1 MGDYAL
7 LYILFAPFVGAI
19 ALIFVSNRQ
28 AMLVRGIAA
37 GSALVS
43 LLASLYL
50 FFAYD
55 HVKGGFQFVQRFEWS
70 RQLGISLHLGVD
82 GIGTPLVLASSILLF
97 AGIFVSWHIKDR
109 TKEFYIWLLIL
120 AAATIGVFMSLDLFF
135 LFFFY
140 EMSVIPMYLLLG
152 MWGSHT
158 KKYNEMTD
166 PDGLK
171 QRDSVG
177 FIFNFG
183 SNSKEYAAMKLVLFL
198 SAFAIV
204 ALMGILLIYKYSGLN
219 TFDILVLREQAKLMN
234 IPVLG
239 TTLDKII
246 WLLIFFGF
254 ASIAPL
260 WPLHSWSPVGHAAAP
275 AATSML
281 HAGVLMKLGHFS
293 IIRVAFEILP
303 ETTRELMPIAA
314 VLCMFSIVYG
324 GFVAFYAKDT
334 KYVIGYSSSSHMG
347 YVFLGMAAL
356 DYISLTGAV
365 MYMFAHAMATGMLFA
380 MAGWVYDQTHSR
392 DIPSLGGLS
401 NRMPFISGCFVVAC
415 MASIGVPVTRY
426 LAVPGAGAL
435 AGAVAKISR
444 PCILKSA
451 QFGYDGKGQ
460 VRIAAGTDLA
470 EAWRHMGADLGILE
484 AEVDFALEASVI
496 IARGVDGGMA
506 LYPPVENRHR
516 HHILDETIAPARL
529 AESTV
534 QQAEDTARR
543 IAEALDLVGLLAVE
557 LFVTKDGK
565 VLVNELAP
573 RPHNSG
579 HWTIDACVTSQFEQF
594 VRAVC
599 GLPLGSTAHH
609 SAAVMKNLIGDEVGQ
624 WQEILRDP
632 DAKLHLYG
640 KAEARPGRKMG
651 HVTRLKP
658 LK

>member
-1 MGDYAL
+1 
-7 LYILFAPFVGAI
+7 
-19 ALIFVSNRQ
+19 
-28 AMLVRGIAA
+28 
-37 GSALVS
+37 
-43 LLASLYL
+43 
-50 FFAYD
+50 
-55 HVKGGFQFVQRFEWS
+55 
-70 RQLGISLHLGVD
+70 
-82 GIGTPLVLASSILLF
+82 TPLVLASSILLF

-135 LFFFY
+135 LYFFY

-158 KKYNEMTD
+158 KKYLEMTD
-166 PDGLK
+166 PEGLK
-171 QRDSVG
+171 LRDSVG
-177 FIFNFG
+177 FILNFG

-198 SAFAIV
+198 SAFAVV

-246 WLLIFFGF
+246 WVLVFFGF

-314 VLCMFSIVYG
+314 VLCMFSIMYG

-356 DYISLTGAV
+356 NYISLSGAV
-365 MYMFAHAMATGMLFA
+365 IYMFAHAMATGMLFA

-401 NRMPFISGCFVVAC
+401 NKMPFISACFIVAC
-415 MASIGVPVTRY
+415 MASIGMPGTVNFIAEIMIIVGSWNKYPVQVIVAMLGIVLTLAYLFKMMRGLFYGPMSQKYSHAHDAISTVDRLPLLIMIAISVGFGIFPMHLYDVVRSGVDPLVARITQVVPV
-426 LAVPGAGAL
+426 
-435 AGAVAKISR
+435 
-444 PCILKSA
+444 
-451 QFGYDGKGQ
+451 
-460 VRIAAGTDLA
+460 A
-470 EAWRHMGADLGILE
+470 EAGEGLGI
-484 AEVDFALEASVI
+484 
-496 IARGVDGGMA
+496 R
-506 LYPPVENRHR
+506 
-516 HHILDETIAPARL
+516 
-529 AESTV
+529 
-534 QQAEDTARR
+534 
-543 IAEALDLVGLLAVE
+543 
-557 LFVTKDGK
+557 GK
-565 VLVNELAP
+565 VTTPEKPSAPLAAHKPTSYMPQVP
-573 RPHNSG
+573 R
-579 HWTIDACVTSQFEQF
+579 
-594 VRAVC
+594 
-599 GLPLGSTAHH
+599 
-609 SAAVMKNLIGDEVGQ
+609 K
-624 WQEILRDP
+624 
-632 DAKLHLYG
+632 
-640 KAEARPGRKMG
+640 GRE
-651 HVTRLKP
+651 
-658 LK
+658 

>member
-1 MGDYAL
+1 MGDYTL

-28 AMLVRGIAA
+28 AMLVRGIAT

-55 HVKGGFQFVQRFEWS
+55 HVTGGFQFVNKFEWS

-109 TKEFYIWLLIL
+109 AKEFYIWLLIL

-166 PDGLK
+166 PEGIK

-177 FIFNFG
+177 FILNFE

-198 SAFAIV
+198 SAFAVV

-219 TFDILVLREQAKLMN
+219 TFDILVLREHAKVFMN

-401 NRMPFISGCFVVAC
+401 NRMPFISGCFVIAC
-415 MASIGVPVTRY
+415 MASVGVPGTVNFIAEVMIIVGSWNKYPFQVIVAVVGIVLTLAY
-426 LAVPGAGAL
+426 LFKMMRGLFYGPMDQKYSHAHD
-435 AGAVAKISR
+435 AVAVVDRLPLLIMITVSIGFFFF
-444 PCILKSA
+444 PMHL
-451 QFGYDGKGQ
+451 YNV
-460 VRIAAGTDLA
+460 VR
-470 EAWRHMGADLGILE
+470 
-484 AEVDFALEASVI
+484 S
-496 IARGVDGGMA
+496 GVDPLIAKIIRVVPVAGLDRETVEFTRDTTNTPGTPDA
-506 LYPPVENRHR
+506 L
-516 HHILDETIAPARL
+516 
-529 AESTV
+529 
-534 QQAEDTARR
+534 
-543 IAEALDLVGLLAVE
+543 LL
-557 LFVTKDGK
+557 T
-565 VLVNELAP
+565 NTSSPLAP
-573 RPHNSG
+573 
-579 HWTIDACVTSQFEQF
+579 TSS
-594 VRAVC
+594 R
-599 GLPLGSTAHH
+599 GL
-609 SAAVMKNLIGDEVGQ
+609 E
-624 WQEILRDP
+624 
-632 DAKLHLYG
+632 
-640 KAEARPGRKMG
+640 
-651 HVTRLKP
+651 
-658 LK
+658 